1 MGSIIKYCDRALL
14 LNKGK
19 PVFSGSC
26 AEAVDIYKKILAH
39 QYHEDGEDF
48 QEAEAVGEGELPP
61 EGTVWKDSLVVNRN
75 QSDYGQR
82 EAEIV
87 DFALVDHKGMITS
100 SLDKGKPFRI
110 MMKVQFHKDIK
121 NPIFAYT
128 IKDRKGTEI
137 TGTNTVLENQN
148 LEEGREGTR
157 VTVCFEQVMNLQ
169 SGQYLLSLGCT
180 GYEMDELVIYHRI
193 YDACFMEVFSTK
205 DTVGFFDMNARVTYP
220 GEKDAKGQQ

>member
-1 MGSIIKYCDRALL
+1 M
-14 LNKGK
+14 
-19 PVFSGSC
+19 
-26 AEAVDIYKKILAH
+26 
-39 QYHEDGEDF
+39 
-48 QEAEAVGEGELPP
+48 
-61 EGTVWKDSLVVNRN
+61 WKDSLVVNRN

-193 YDACFMEVFSTK
+193 YDACFMEVFSPK
-205 DTVGFFDMNARVTYP
+205 IRLDFLI
-220 GEKDAKGQQ
+220 

>member
-1 MGSIIKYCDRALL
+1 
-14 LNKGK
+14 
-19 PVFSGSC
+19 
-26 AEAVDIYKKILAH
+26 
-39 QYHEDGEDF
+39 
-48 QEAEAVGEGELPP
+48 
-61 EGTVWKDSLVVNRN
+61 
-75 QSDYGQR
+75 
-82 EAEIV
+82 
-87 DFALVDHKGMITS
+87 
-100 SLDKGKPFRI
+100 

-180 GYEMDELVIYHRI
+180 GYEMDELCISGMYASDRENKVKVE
-193 YDACFMEVFSTK
+193 ACLF
-205 DTVGFFDMNARVTYP
+205 VGEQDREAFRFLEEHGVLLTHQISPEYNKKRVRDLVQY
-220 GEKDAKGQQ
+220 